1 MNSKKTGNKLFTPFQ
16 VIFVLFVNEVS
27 SMITIICGTNRPG
40 NRSRHVVLY
49 YKNLLESMGEMP
61 KVLFPEGINLNRRTP
76 ELEEIEKDLLIPADK
91 FIFILPEYNGSFPGA
106 IKALMDLSRVPE
118 CFYGK
123 KALLTG
129 LADGRAGN
137 LRGLEHFTGILNHMK
152 VVVHPDRLPISSYKK
167 IINENGDLVDE
178 NTRKVIR
185 RQVEEFL
192 AF

>member
-1 MNSKKTGNKLFTPFQ
+1 
-16 VIFVLFVNEVS
+16 
-27 SMITIICGTNRPG
+27 MITIICGTNRKG

-49 YKNLLESMGEMP
+49 YRAVLEKMGENP
-61 KVLFPEGINLNRRTP
+61 RVLFPEGVNLNHRTT
-76 ELEEIEKDLLIPADK
+76 ELEEIENELLIPADK

-106 IKALMDLSRVPE
+106 IKALIDLCRVPE

-137 LRGLEHFTGILNHMK
+137 LRGMEHFTGILNHMK
-152 VVVHPDRLPISSYKK
+152 VVVHPYKLPISSYKK
-167 IINENGDLVDE
+167 LMNEKGELVDE
-178 NTRKVIR
+178 ITRKVVQN
-185 RQVEEFL
+185 QVEEFL